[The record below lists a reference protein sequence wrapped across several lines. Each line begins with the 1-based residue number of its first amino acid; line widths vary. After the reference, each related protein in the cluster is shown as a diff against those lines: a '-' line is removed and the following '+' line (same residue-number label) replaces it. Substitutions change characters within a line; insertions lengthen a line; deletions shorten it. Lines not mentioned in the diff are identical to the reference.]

1 MIARAL
7 IVLSLMAVA
16 AVYTGRAGAAEEVAV
31 RAPLAALPLEVE
43 GWQGRDSA
51 PFADDVVAQLGVD
64 DYVNRHYARPAGS
77 ATLDAPPDGWALYGP
92 PATISLYAGYYASQR
107 QGDTIHSPQNCL
119 PGAGWHPVASGRM
132 DLDAAGRVLTVNR
145 YVIQKGLDRQVV
157 LYWYQGR
164 GRVVASEYANKALL
178 MLDAARLNRTGGGL
192 VRVMT
197 PVVTTAEAA
206 TDELTA
212 FVTALFPHLERH
224 LP

>member
-7 IVLSLMAVA
+7 VVLGLIAGAGAYA
-16 AVYTGRAGAAEEVAV
+16 ARAGASEAMVA
-31 RAPLAALPLEVE
+31 RAPLSDLPFSLA
-43 GWQGRDSA
+43 GWNGRDSA
-51 PFADDVVAQLGVD
+51 PFDDDVVAQLGVD
-64 DYVNRHYARPAGS
+64 DYVSRAYLPAGS
-77 ATLDAPPDGWALYGP
+77 IAPVL
-92 PATISLYAGYYASQR
+92 LYAGYYASQR
-107 QGDTIHSPQNCL
+107 QGDSIHSPQNCL
-119 PGAGWHPVASGRM
+119 PGAGWLPVASERM
-132 DLDAAGRVLTVNR
+132 TIDVAGDPVTVNR

-178 MLDAARLNRTGGGL
+178 MLDAARLNRTSGGL

-206 TDELTA
+206 TDELAA
-212 FVTALFPHLERH
+212 FVAALFPHLERH